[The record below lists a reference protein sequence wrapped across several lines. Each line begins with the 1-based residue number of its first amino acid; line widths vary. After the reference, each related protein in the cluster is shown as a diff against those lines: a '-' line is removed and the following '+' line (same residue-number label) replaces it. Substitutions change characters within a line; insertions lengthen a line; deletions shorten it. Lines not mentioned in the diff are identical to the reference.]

1 MDLSEKIEKKELICL
16 AGIFIFVFAML
27 MDHTYVVAMDDSAT
41 LRSIGTYSK
50 YLAYFLL
57 CIKILFSILA
67 ALWWILPPRIS

>member
-27 MDHTYVVAMDDSAT
+27 MDHTYVVAMDDAAT

-67 ALWWILPPRIS
+67 ALWWILSRGIF